1 MILLWLILVPF
12 IGGALAWVSQR
23 INRAF
28 PRWFALATM
37 IVDFVLIT
45 SVWVTNAPTISFSS
59 KATWIAQFYHAWLPQ
74 MGISFHLGLD
84 GISLL
89 LVALT
94 VFLGTMA
101 VLSSWNNKRD
111 HEGFYHFNLLW
122 TVAAV
127 IGVFMAID
135 LFLFYFFWEIML
147 IPMYFII
154 AMWGRENKSRAAIK
168 FFIFTQAGSLLMLLS
183 ILGLYFINGNA
194 TGTYTFDYQAL
205 IHAPLSARAA
215 GWLMTGFFIAFA
227 IKLGIVPFHGW
238 LPDAYGSAPVAGSLL
253 LAGVMAKTGA
263 YGLVRFCLPLFAH
276 ASIHFSS
283 IALVLS
289 AVTIL
294 YGALLAFSQTDIKY
308 FIAYSSMGHMGFVL
322 MGVTIWGTMSLQ
334 GVVVLMLAHGI
345 SVCALFMLAGS
356 LDARLNTLD
365 LKRLGGLWADAPRFG
380 GTFMVFALASM
391 GLPGLGTFIGEFLI
405 VVDTFRVSPA
415 AAIAAAFGA
424 VVSVIYA
431 LLLVER
437 VFQGTKNNTV
447 SCPDLNKRETAVFA
461 VLLILIV
468 WMGIYP
474 KPFLDMSAPAIKTVR
489 CIVGSKNADQPFFP
503 LEHGH
508 DAR

>member
-1 MILLWLILVPF
+1 MILLLLVLVPF
-12 IGGALAWVSQR
+12 TGGALAWISQR

-28 PRWFALATM
+28 PQWVALATLL
-37 IVDFVLIT
+37 VDFVLIT
-45 SVWVTNAPTISFSS
+45 SFWASRARAVSLTQKGN
-59 KATWIAQFYHAWLPQ
+59 WIAQFYHTWLPQ
-74 MGISFHLGLD
+74 MGISFHLALD

-94 VFLGTMA
+94 AFLGIMA

-122 TVAAV
+122 TIAAV
-127 IGVFMAID
+127 IGVFMAVD

-215 GWLMTGFFIAFA
+215 GWIMTGFFIAFA

-283 IALVLS
+283 IALVLA

-294 YGALLAFSQTDIKY
+294 YGALMAFSQTDIKY

-322 MGVTIWGTMSLQ
+322 MGVTIWGTKSLQ

-345 SVCALFMLAGS
+345 SAGALFMLAGS
-356 LDARLNTLD
+356 LDERLNTFD
-365 LKRLGGLWADAPRFG
+365 LKRLGGLWADAPRLG

-415 AAIAAAFGA
+415 AAIAAASGA

-437 VFQGTKNNTV
+437 VFQGRKTSAV

-461 VLLILIV
+461 ILVVVIV
-468 WMGIYP
+468 WMGLYP
-474 KPFLDMSAPAIKTVR
+474 KPFLDTSAPAIKTLR
-489 CIVGSKNADQPFFP
+489 TIVESNFTDQPSFFRGNRP
-503 LEHGH
+503 
-508 DAR
+508 